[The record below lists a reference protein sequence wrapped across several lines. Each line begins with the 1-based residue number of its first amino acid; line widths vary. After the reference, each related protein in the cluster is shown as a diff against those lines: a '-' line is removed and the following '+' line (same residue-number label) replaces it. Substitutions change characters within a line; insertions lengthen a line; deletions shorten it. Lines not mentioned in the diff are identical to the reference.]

1 MKTTSFLV
9 TITTAL
15 IMSSVLPTDTSLI
28 TKAPDFISK
37 PYLMDWISVMAPK
50 YGLDPNL
57 VDAVVEAESN
67 FDPFKVS
74 KSGAIGL
81 MQLKKSTFDDIF
93 KGNIYDPMDNLKAGM
108 LYLEKLL
115 KRFDNNYELA
125 IAAYNSGPA
134 AVEKY
139 KGIPPYKETQNYVK
153 IVMNY
158 YKKFS
163 NGGS

>member
-15 IMSSVLPTDTSLI
+15 IMSSILPTDTSII
-28 TKAPDFISK
+28 TKPPNFISK

-50 YGLDPNL
+50 YDLDPNL

-67 FDPFKVS
+67 FNPFKVS

-81 MQLKKSTFDDIF
+81 MQLKKSTFDDVF

-108 LYLEKLL
+108 LYLKKLL
-115 KRFDNNYELA
+115 KRFNNNYELA
-125 IAAYNSGPA
+125 IAAYNSGPS

-163 NGGS
+163 NGGN